1 MKYKTRGIV
10 FNYIKFRETSII
22 ARIYTEKYGLKNYL
36 INNVRSTKP
45 TYPISL
51 FQPLTQLDMIVYN
64 KLHAEI
70 NRVSEIKCLYPYHS
84 IPYDILKSA
93 VCLFL
98 TEIIYKILR
107 EEEPNQELFEFIL
120 NSFKNYDKTNS
131 YNLNFH
137 LHFLL
142 KLTNYL
148 GIAPMDVDDIINEIK
163 SMGSNYR
170 FTENDRKI
178 FNVLLKNS
186 FNDLLKIT
194 NENRRNL
201 LNLIILFY
209 RKHFDYISEI
219 KSYKILQE
227 VFEK

>member
-70 NRVSEIKCLYPYHS
+70 NRVSEIKCLYPYQS

-142 KLTNYL
+142 KLTNYF
-148 GIAPMDVDDIINEIK
+148 GIGPMDVDDFINEIK

-170 FTENDRKI
+170 FTENDRKN

-186 FNDLLKIT
+186 FNDRVKMT
-194 NENRRNL
+194 NENRRTL

-209 RKHFDYISEI
+209 RKHFEYISEI